1 MSPRYIADNVQ
12 RMIRIMF
19 YTRYATR
26 ACEYLPVTFILHAF
40 NHVGNIHLFS
50 SIISI
55 H

>member
-26 ACEYLPVTFILHAF
+26 ACIYQ
-40 NHVGNIHLFS
+40 
-50 SIISI
+50 
-55 H
+55 